1 MHKLQKKN
9 SLLVRLTSAP
19 KALFSI
25 FHIQIIGAH
34 DVLYVEV
41 WRMSMRMNMARQQ
54 NFIVLFYS
62 IESDYISDW
71 YGNMKL

>member
-1 MHKLQKKN
+1 M
-9 SLLVRLTSAP
+9 
-19 KALFSI
+19 
-25 FHIQIIGAH
+25 IGAR